1 MTWVAVAIGGAAVV
15 GAVASNSAASKQSD
29 AQKQAAAT
37 QQGMFNT
44 IQGQNQPFIQAGYG
58 ATSRLTDLLGTS
70 GNTGAD
76 GYGSLTSSFSPSD
89 YLANKD
95 PGYDFQL
102 KTGAQATRNA
112 DTPGVGS
119 LSGAALKDLMG
130 FNQNM
135 AATGYQ
141 NAFNRYQTQQNNTFQ
156 RLHDIAGLG
165 QASANNTSAA
175 GTSLGSGIAQAGA
188 AAGASQAS
196 GVLGAGQSLSSG
208 ANSLAGLM
216 YLNGGGSSLDYYT
229 PSSTMSPSTG
239 IGGDALNYY
248 TPTTQKVGG

>member
-1 MTWVAVAIGGAAVV
+1 MPWGFVAAAAVGAA
-15 GAVASNSAASKQSD
+15 GSIIASDKQAG

-37 QQGMFNT
+37 QQGMFDT
-44 IQGQNQPFIQAGYG
+44 IQSQNQPFVQGGY
-58 ATSRLTDLLGTS
+58 AANTKLQDLLGLS
-70 GNTGAD
+70 GNTGSQ

-95 PGYDFQL
+95 PGYEFQL

-119 LSGAALKDLMG
+119 LSGAALKDLMS

-175 GTSLGSGIAQAGA
+175 GTSLGSGIAQSQAATGA
-188 AAGASQAS
+188 TQAS
-196 GVLGAGQSLSSG
+196 GVLGAPSSLSNL
-208 ANSLAGLM
+208 ANTLGSQA
-216 YLNGGGSSLDYYT
+216 YLNNSGSSLDYYP
-229 PSSTMSPSTG
+229 PSSTRAPSTG
-239 IGGDALNYY
+239 IGSDQLNYY
-248 TPTTQKVGG
+248 TPTATKVGG